1 MRRAAAVRRIHVYA
15 FAALGTLFT
24 GISVGCTEAVEVLE
38 IFDPLIPDGPA
49 PNPNAPRR
57 VSQTTIFFIGVG
69 QTVTLDLSTYFTDPN
84 DDPLEYRARATDQ
97 GIARVSVSGSVATII
112 GVAYG
117 TTDVVVTARDPG
129 GLEAQQRLRFT
140 VQNRPPE
147 AVGSIPEQTVDVGD
161 TVRVDV
167 SPYFS
172 DADGDAL
179 AYEADVFFDDR
190 ASASMSGS
198 LMSIVGLSEGSTSI
212 TVTARDPAGDE
223 ARQRTR
229 VTVTPSNHPPEA
241 VGSIP
246 EQTVDV
252 GDTVRVDV
260 SPYFSDPDGD
270 ALTYEADVFFDHRAS
285 ASMSGSLMSIVG
297 LSEGGTSITVTA
309 RDPAGE
315 EARQQTRV
323 TVIQPNRPPEV
334 TDEIPDQTV
343 DVGDTV
349 WFNVFPY
356 FDDPDGDRLTYSAVS
371 ADESIATVETPRS
384 TVRITGVAAGSTTV
398 TVTARDP
405 DGLEASQEV
414 GVTVNSADSGNRAT
428 SRRRVARRLR

>member
-1 MRRAAAVRRIHVYA
+1 MRRATAVHRIHVFA
-15 FAALGTLFT
+15 LAALGTLFT
-24 GISVGCTEAVEVLE
+24 GISVGCTEAIEVLE

-49 PNPNAPRR
+49 PNPDAPRR
-57 VSQTTIFFIGVG
+57 VSQTTRFTIGIG

-84 DDPLEYRARATDQ
+84 GDALQYGARATDQ
-97 GIARVSVSGSVATII
+97 GIARTSVSDSLATII
-112 GVAYG
+112 GVTHG

-129 GLEAQQRLRFT
+129 GLEARQTLT
-140 VQNRPPE
+140 VTVRNRPPE

-179 AYEADVFFDDR
+179 AYEAEVFFADR

-198 LMSIVGLSEGSTSI
+198 LLSI
-212 TVTARDPAGDE
+212 A
-223 ARQRTR
+223 
-229 VTVTPSNHPPEA
+229 
-241 VGSIP
+241 
-246 EQTVDV
+246 
-252 GDTVRVDV
+252 
-260 SPYFSDPDGD
+260 
-270 ALTYEADVFFDHRAS
+270 
-285 ASMSGSLMSIVG
+285 G

-309 RDPAGE
+309 RDPSGD
-315 EARQQTRV
+315 EARQRTRV

-334 TDEIPDQTV
+334 TDEIPNQTV

-356 FDDPDGDRLTYSAVS
+356 FDDPDGDRLIYSAAS

-414 GVTVNSADSGNRAT
+414 GVTVNSADSR
-428 SRRRVARRLR
+428 

>member
-1 MRRAAAVRRIHVYA
+1 M
-15 FAALGTLFT
+15 
-24 GISVGCTEAVEVLE
+24 LE
-38 IFDPLIPDGPA
+38 IFEPLIPD
-49 PNPNAPRR
+49 PNPNAPRSTQFS
-57 VSQTTIFFIGVG
+57 VSLDIGLG
-69 QTVTLDLSTYFTDPN
+69 ETVTLDLSDYFTDPN
-84 DDPLEYRARATDQ
+84 GDPLQYRAEATDV
-97 GIARVSVSGSVATII
+97 GIVRLSTSGSVATIT
-112 GVAYG
+112 GVRYG
-117 TTDVVVTARDPG
+117 TARIAVTARDPG
-129 GLEAQQRLRFT
+129 GLEGSLTIRVT
-140 VQNRPPE
+140 VRNRPPE
-147 AVGSIPEQTVDVGD
+147 AVGSIPEQAVDVGD
-161 TVRVDV
+161 TVSVDV

-198 LMSIVGLSEGSTSI
+198 LMSI
-212 TVTARDPAGDE
+212 A
-223 ARQRTR
+223 
-229 VTVTPSNHPPEA
+229 
-241 VGSIP
+241 
-246 EQTVDV
+246 
-252 GDTVRVDV
+252 
-260 SPYFSDPDGD
+260 
-270 ALTYEADVFFDHRAS
+270 
-285 ASMSGSLMSIVG
+285 G

-315 EARQQTRV
+315 EARQRTRV
-323 TVIQPNRPPEV
+323 TVIQPNRPPDV

-356 FDDPDGDRLTYSAVS
+356 FDDPDGDRLTYSAAS

-414 GVTVNSADSGNRAT
+414 GVTVNSADS
-428 SRRRVARRLR
+428 RLDCAPIAKRIGCASQKL